1 MVKEKKTP
9 KIRPE
14 YRVVSSGALD
24 LANFAGEIVSNPDT
38 VLVSLGGEL
47 KNYAKLLRDDQVH
60 SLLEQRQDALIA
72 AEWEVVP
79 GGEDSR
85 DREAADFLRGQLMAL
100 NWDAITRRMHKGV
113 LYGYSV
119 AECIFG
125 MDGNRITLDAV
136 KVRKPWRFGFGKD
149 GELKLRVNAQTFL
162 MPERKF
168 WIAVW
173 GADDDDSP
181 YGQGLG
187 HALWWP
193 VYLKRNGAKFWAAYL
208 DKFGSPSVKS
218 KYPAGATEKEKAT
231 ALEAAK
237 AFRNE
242 SAVAVPEGFDV
253 ELIEAAKNSG
263 GSYEEFLKYWDG
275 AIAKIILS
283 QTGTTQQGQYSG
295 TAEVLNDVKSELV
308 KADADLLCESFNDTV
323 ATWLTE
329 WNFPGAKTPQVWRK
343 VPNTR
348 REEAQRA
355 ADKGAYEIG
364 LELTDDAINRRYG
377 EDWKRRAAAPVSV
390 PSDSPAFAEP
400 GRDEPDEIAEQLESV
415 TNAAGTGMINMIR
428 AELDAAIR
436 AGEDFAAFSDRIAG
450 LYPVMDTAELAEA
463 LEGAVLAANLS
474 GRASNG

>member
-9 KIRPE
+9 KIQPE

-85 DREAADFLRGQLMAL
+85 DREAANFLRGQLMAL

-125 MDGNRITLDAV
+125 MDGNKITLDAV
-136 KVRKPWRFGFGKD
+136 KIRKPWRFGFGKD

-436 AGEDFAAFSDRIAG
+436 AGEDFAAFSDRIAQ

>member
-1 MVKEKKTP
+1 
-9 KIRPE
+9 
-14 YRVVSSGALD
+14 
-24 LANFAGEIVSNPDT
+24 
-38 VLVSLGGEL
+38 
-47 KNYAKLLRDDQVH
+47 
-60 SLLEQRQDALIA
+60 
-72 AEWEVVP
+72 
-79 GGEDSR
+79 
-85 DREAADFLRGQLMAL
+85 
-100 NWDAITRRMHKGV
+100 
-113 LYGYSV
+113 
-119 AECIFG
+119 
-125 MDGNRITLDAV
+125 
-136 KVRKPWRFGFGKD
+136 
-149 GELKLRVNAQTFL
+149 
-162 MPERKF
+162 MPPRKF
-168 WIAVW
+168 WLVTW
-173 GADDDDSP
+173 GAEDDDNP
-181 YGQGLG
+181 YGMGLG
-187 HALWWP
+187 HQLWWP
-193 VYLKRNGAKFWAAYL
+193 VYLKRNGARFWAAYL
-208 DKFGSPSVKS
+208 DRFGVPTTKAVYPSDES
-218 KYPAGATEKEKAT
+218 EAENEKRKKD
-231 ALEAAK
+231 ALAA
-237 AFRNE
+237 ALSLRSE
-242 SAVAVPEGFDV
+242 GAVALPEGFDV
-253 ELIEAAKNSG
+253 SLVESTSRGSG
-263 GSYEEFLKYWDG
+263 DFKDFLAYWDD

-436 AGEDFAAFSDRIAG
+436 AGEDFAAFSDRISR

>member
-1 MVKEKKTP
+1 
-9 KIRPE
+9 
-14 YRVVSSGALD
+14 
-24 LANFAGEIVSNPDT
+24 
-38 VLVSLGGEL
+38 
-47 KNYAKLLRDDQVH
+47 
-60 SLLEQRQDALIA
+60 
-72 AEWEVVP
+72 
-79 GGEDSR
+79 
-85 DREAADFLRGQLMAL
+85 
-100 NWDAITRRMHKGV
+100 
-113 LYGYSV
+113 
-119 AECIFG
+119 
-125 MDGNRITLDAV
+125 
-136 KVRKPWRFGFGKD
+136 
-149 GELKLRVNAQTFL
+149 

-323 ATWLTE
+323 AAWLTE
-329 WNFPGAKTPQVWRK
+329 WNFPGAKAPQVWRK

-436 AGEDFAAFSDRIAG
+436 AGEDFAAFSDRIAQ

>member
-125 MDGNRITLDAV
+125 MDGNKITLDAV
-136 KVRKPWRFGFGKD
+136 KVRKPWRFGFDKD
-149 GELKLRVNAQTFL
+149 GGLKLRVNAQTLL

-323 ATWLTE
+323 AAWLTE

-436 AGEDFAAFSDRIAG
+436 AGEDFAAFSDRIAQ